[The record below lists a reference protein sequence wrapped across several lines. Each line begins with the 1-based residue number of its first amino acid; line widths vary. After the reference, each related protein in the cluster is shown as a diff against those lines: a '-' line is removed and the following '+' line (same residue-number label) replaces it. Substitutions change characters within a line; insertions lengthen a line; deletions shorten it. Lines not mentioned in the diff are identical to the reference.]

1 MQLREFGEY
10 SRNSLNSYQA
20 NVFDPKHLAG
30 ASSDLVQSMV
40 KVGRKAAELERV
52 KLQTEIQKEKSE
64 IRRKR
69 LENKLK
75 MSKEGGKGG
84 PAKKTVKPEPEPM
97 EDDDDNVLEDLVT
110 TTETDKGQPS
120 YSTLEPGGF
129 VTKGT
134 DRKSRLD
141 KRHAKIAA
149 AAGKPEEAE
158 GEKEETEQEKLE
170 REAGELTSQLKRAE
184 RAEAQA
190 QEKEQKDK
198 AKRYSQRITS
208 GKFMK
213 KPRAV
218 TLVETKKRKKSMKM
232 GDIASAEEEDDPDDI
247 PEGFHLQE
255 ESPHCIN
262 MTRAEDYQAY
272 LRQVVLEFERLIK
285 SGVTNVSEE
294 YAKVVQSM
302 FWAVKANKQTILNCA
317 DPAEVVVSVPDARC
331 KAWRLKLN
339 GKTAVDPTTLVDITD
354 IGPQMASDI
363 VNLKPQEI
371 MELVE
376 DELVGKSEQEVGRI
390 KKCIGNICREQALA
404 HRHAAEAADNL
415 ANLTDLVSLP
425 ILVKVIS
432 ATMRPTVAI
441 KIPEVDDMIARA
453 EQKVEAIRQAKQKV
467 GELKPIDEVVFAQ
480 NIPKYNLEW
489 EHSPN
494 GRATAYL
501 ATLVCRYMHE
511 LQQKDKKVVLSA
523 KALETI
529 YHTASSSIGKLIS
542 GKQYLGGA
550 ALEQLRDKV
559 EAEGK
564 ELPFKKKK
572 KLPQRSSGLAKTSGA
587 ASKD

>member
-1 MQLREFGEY
+1 M
-10 SRNSLNSYQA
+10 
-20 NVFDPKHLAG
+20 
-30 ASSDLVQSMV
+30 QSMV
-40 KVGRKAAELERV
+40 KVGRKAAELEQV

-64 IRRKR
+64 IRWKR

-75 MSKEGGKGG
+75 MSKAGGKGG
-84 PAKKTVKPEPEPM
+84 PAKKKVKLEPEPI
-97 EDDDDNVLEDLVT
+97 DDDEDNFLEDLVMT
-110 TTETDKGQPS
+110 METDKGQPS

-158 GEKEETEQEKLE
+158 GDVKEMAQEQLE
-170 REAGELTSQLKRAE
+170 READELTSQLKKAE
-184 RAEAQA
+184 RAEAQVL
-190 QEKEQKDK
+190 EKDQKDK

-208 GKFMK
+208 GKFLK

-218 TLVETKKRKKSMKM
+218 MLVETKKQKSMKM
-232 GDIASAEEEDDPDDI
+232 GNIASAEEEDDPDNI

-262 MTRAEDYQAY
+262 MTRADDYQAY
-272 LRQVVLEFERLIK
+272 LRQIVLEFERLIK
-285 SGVTNVSEE
+285 SAATNISEE
-294 YAKVVQSM
+294 YAKVIQSM
-302 FWAVKANKQTILNCA
+302 FWVVKANKQTILNGA
-317 DPAEVVVSVPDARC
+317 DPAEVLASVPDARC
-331 KAWRLKLN
+331 KAWKLKLN
-339 GKTAVDPTTLVDITD
+339 GKTAIDPTTLVDSTE
-354 IGPQMASDI
+354 IGPQMASDV

-371 MELVE
+371 FEIVE
-376 DELVGKSEQEVGRI
+376 EELVGKSKEQVDVI

-404 HRHAAEAADNL
+404 HRHAAKAVDNL
-415 ANLTDLVSLP
+415 VSLTDLVSLS
-425 ILVKVIS
+425 IVIKVMS
-432 ATMRPTVAI
+432 TTMRPTVAI

-467 GELKPIDEVVFAQ
+467 GELKVIDEVVFAQ
-480 NIPKYNLEW
+480 NVPKYNPEW

-559 EAEGK
+559 KAEGK
-564 ELPFKKKK
+564 ELLFKKKK
-572 KLPQRSSGLAKTSGA
+572 KLPQRSSGLAKTSGT

>member
-1 MQLREFGEY
+1 M
-10 SRNSLNSYQA
+10 
-20 NVFDPKHLAG
+20 FDPKHLAG

-84 PAKKTVKPEPEPM
+84 PAKKTVKPEQEPM

-110 TTETDKGQPS
+110 RTETDKGQPS

-213 KPRAV
+213 KPRAM

-232 GDIASAEEEDDPDDI
+232 GDIASAEEEDEPDDI

-285 SGVTNVSEE
+285 SGATNISEE

-302 FWAVKANKQTILNCA
+302 FWAVKANKQTILNGA
-317 DPAEVVVSVPDARC
+317 DPAEVVASVPDARC
-331 KAWRLKLN
+331 KAWRLKLS

-371 MELVE
+371 FELVE
-376 DELVGKSEQEVGRI
+376 DELVGKSQEEVGRI

-415 ANLTDLVSLP
+415 ASLTDMVSLL

-432 ATMRPTVAI
+432 AMMRPTVAI

-480 NIPKYNLEW
+480 NIPKYNPEW

-494 GRATAYL
+494 RRATAYL
-501 ATLVCRYMHE
+501 AMLVCRYMHE

-572 KLPQRSSGLAKTSGA
+572 KLPLRSSGLAKTSGT

>member
-1 MQLREFGEY
+1 M
-10 SRNSLNSYQA
+10 
-20 NVFDPKHLAG
+20 FDPKHLAG

-40 KVGRKAAELERV
+40 KVGRKAAELEQV

-120 YSTLEPGGF
+120 YSTLELGGL
-129 VTKGT
+129 VMKGT

-149 AAGKPEEAE
+149 ATGKPEEAE

-170 REAGELTSQLKRAE
+170 REAGELMSQLKRAE

-190 QEKEQKDK
+190 QEKQQKDK

-285 SGVTNVSEE
+285 SGATNISEE

-302 FWAVKANKQTILNCA
+302 FWAVKANKQTILNGA
-317 DPAEVVVSVPDARC
+317 DPAEVVASVPDARC
-331 KAWRLKLN
+331 KAWRLKLS

-371 MELVE
+371 FELVE
-376 DELVGKSEQEVGRI
+376 DELVGKSQEEVGRI

-415 ANLTDLVSLP
+415 ASLTDMVSLP

-453 EQKVEAIRQAKQKV
+453 EQKVEVIRQAKQKV

-480 NIPKYNLEW
+480 NIPKYNPEW

-511 LQQKDKKVVLSA
+511 LQQKDRKVVLSA

-572 KLPQRSSGLAKTSGA
+572 KLPLRSSGLAKTSGTA
-587 ASKD
+587 LKD

>member
-1 MQLREFGEY
+1 M
-10 SRNSLNSYQA
+10 
-20 NVFDPKHLAG
+20 FDPKHLTG

-40 KVGRKAAELERV
+40 KVGRKAAELEWV

-75 MSKEGGKGG
+75 MSKDGGKGG
-84 PAKKTVKPEPEPM
+84 LTKKTVKPEPKPM

-120 YSTLEPGGF
+120 YSTLEPGGL
-129 VTKGT
+129 VMKGT

-141 KRHAKIAA
+141 KRHTKIAA

-218 TLVETKKRKKSMKM
+218 TLVESKKRKKSMKM

-285 SGVTNVSEE
+285 SGATNISEE

-302 FWAVKANKQTILNCA
+302 FWAVKANKQTILNGA
-317 DPAEVVVSVPDARC
+317 DPVEVVASVPDARC
-331 KAWRLKLN
+331 KAWRLKLS

-354 IGPQMASDI
+354 IGPQTASDM

-371 MELVE
+371 FELVE
-376 DELVGKSEQEVGRI
+376 DELVGKSQEQVGRI

-415 ANLTDLVSLP
+415 ASLTDMVSLP

-480 NIPKYNLEW
+480 NIPKYNPEW

-511 LQQKDKKVVLSA
+511 LQQKDKKVVLSV

-572 KLPQRSSGLAKTSGA
+572 KLPLRSSGLAKTSGTGL
-587 ASKD
+587 KD